1 MGGDANFPGQHST
14 APILCND
21 TRVGPFSTFSHR
33 GLAVAVGLPQKAGLQ
48 ALNVPKSPLANLS
61 VSRALPSSPLGD
73 GHGMDIDDY
82 YEF

>member
-1 MGGDANFPGQHST
+1 MGGDTNYSEQYSA
-14 APILCND
+14 APILYDD
-21 TRVGPFSTFSHR
+21 TRVGPVSNR
-33 GLAVAVGLPQKAGLQ
+33 GLAVAVGLPQKAGVQ
-48 ALNVPKSPLANLS
+48 VLNVPRSPLANLS